1 MVWFRP
7 SQNLK
12 NSVEKN
18 EKTPCSFSDETR
30 RIGLEHF
37 LKKLQS
43 EYYKYHPYM
52 IASKPGVTS
61 SEVRKFYRPYDF
73 RPEAMK
79 KHWCSYY
86 SLQWATNWHFSGH
99 ERKQTQPARKEG
111 HVHRQTHF
119 KGFFQ
124 MEPIWNK
131 WLLWRLAAG
140 TEHVLLATCVQF
152 IKAS

>member
-1 MVWFRP
+1 MVIVVWFRP
-7 SQNLK
+7 SQNLN

-52 IASKPGVTS
+52 IASKAGVTS

-79 KHWCSYY
+79 NT
-86 SLQWATNWHFSGH
+86 L
-99 ERKQTQPARKEG
+99 
-111 HVHRQTHF
+111 
-119 KGFFQ
+119 
-124 MEPIWNK
+124 M
-131 WLLWRLAAG
+131 L
-140 TEHVLLATCVQF
+140 VLLSTMSYKLAF
-152 IKAS
+152 